1 MSDFISTSLMA
12 KAISGIGG
20 LIGGVSFMAFYR
32 PKNVWDAAVR
42 SGLSVTTAIIF
53 APIICEYINMP
64 QTLDNIVAVSVGLG
78 FCAWSALSLLA
89 RFLINIQDERSN
101 IKLPGFIERK

>member
-1 MSDFISTSLMA
+1 MSDPISTPLMA
-12 KAISGIGG
+12 KALSGMGG

-42 SGLSVTTAIIF
+42 SGLSTTAAIIF
-53 APIICEYINMP
+53 APIVVDYFEKSHTMDNM
-64 QTLDNIVAVSVGLG
+64 IAISVGIG

-89 RFLINIQDERSN
+89 RFLIDIQDEKVN
-101 IKLPGFIERK
+101 IKVPGFLEKK